1 MLSDPKTVT
10 FERRD
15 HIAIVT
21 LNRPEARNAYNDVM
35 QGELS
40 AAWREIRGNDDIWC
54 AVVTA
59 AGNQAFCAGRDVK
72 ELSEF
77 QQRGQLVPR
86 YDPRHPS
93 YGDFGAHLHKFGIT
107 KPVVGAI
114 NGYAVGGGLGL
125 LLSCDL
131 RIMSET
137 AWIGDLHVN
146 IGQIGGA
153 ARILRQLPYAVAAE
167 LILAGGRID
176 ALRAREVGLVNK
188 VVPESEVFA
197 EAIRWAEQICRMSP
211 LAVRRSK
218 EIMQTLMAIPAGTS
232 ALEEF
237 HMADMRLTEDGREG
251 PLAFKEKRAPRW
263 TGR

>member
-1 MLSDPKTVT
+1 MLSELETLT
-10 FERRD
+10 FELRD

-21 LNRPEARNAYNDVM
+21 LNRPEARNAYDDKM
-35 QGELS
+35 QGEMS
-40 AAWREIRGNDDIWC
+40 VAWREIRGNDDIWC

-59 AGNQAFCAGRDVK
+59 AGTQSFCAGRDVK

-77 QQRGQLVPR
+77 QQKGKLVPR

-107 KPVVGAI
+107 KPIVGAI

-153 ARILRQLPYAVAAE
+153 ARIIKQLPYAVAAE
-167 LILAGGRID
+167 LILSGQRVSA
-176 ALRAREVGLVNK
+176 ARAREVGLVNK
-188 VVPESEVFA
+188 VVPEEDVLG
-197 EAIRWAEQICRMSP
+197 EAIRWAEQLCQMSP
-211 LAVRRSK
+211 LAVQRSK
-218 EIMQTLMAIPAGTS
+218 EIMQTLMTVPSGTL

-237 HMADMRLTEDGREG
+237 YMANMRLTEDGREG
-251 PLAFKEKRAPRW
+251 PLAFKEKRAPQW